1 MEISKQRVGDALEL
15 RVSGR
20 LDAYWADH
28 LSNALAEAVRDGA
41 YNIRLNM
48 ADVSYMSSVGI
59 RVLVRIY
66 KHLQQLKGSFVVT
79 APSPAVKAVLDLA
92 GLGLLMT
99 EAAPAAQAAPTGA
112 SRALERAGAVFEIF
126 DVAPGAGIRCRVVGS
141 PEPLPAGCFR
151 QEDCTVL
158 RFPPASFGLGLGA
171 FGRDFADARRRC
183 GEFLC
188 AGGAAA
194 CLPTDGAEVPDYLT
208 SAGALVPEL
217 TVLYALACEGAFAT
231 VARFATQADAGPLP
245 LSELAGACLDMVGA
259 DTVGVVSVAES
270 AGLLGA
276 ALRRSPAAEQ
286 AAGTLF
292 AHPGIR
298 EWLFFTPERSF
309 LRSLALVVGVVARSA
324 PPTLAPLLRPLRDP
338 AGPVGHFH
346 AAAFSYRPIQKG
358 AVELQPTVTGLFDGE
373 SLLGVLHLL
382 HDDREIVGVGESAFV
397 RGACWVGPITDIV
410 AGQS

>member
-1 MEISKQRVGDALEL
+1 VEISRQPVGEALEL

-28 LSNALAEAVRDGA
+28 LSTALAEAVRDGA

-59 RVLVRIY
+59 RVLVRVY

-92 GLGLLMT
+92 GLGLLMA
-99 EAAPAAQAAPTGA
+99 EAAPSAPPAPAAANRT
-112 SRALERAGAVFEIF
+112 LERAGAAFEIS
-126 DVAPGAGIRCRVVGS
+126 DVAPGATLRCRVVGS
-141 PEPLPAGCFR
+141 PEPLPAGRFR

-158 RFPPASFGLGLGA
+158 RFPPPTFGLGLGA
-171 FGRDFADARRRC
+171 FGRDFAEARRRC

-188 AGGAAA
+188 AAGAAA
-194 CLPTDGAEVPDYLT
+194 CLPTDGTDVPDYFT

-217 TVLYALACEGAFAT
+217 TVLYALACEGAFAS
-231 VARFATQADAGPLP
+231 VARFATQAGAAPLR
-245 LSELAGACLDMVGA
+245 LSELTAACLDLVTA
-259 DTVGVVSVAES
+259 DTVGIVAVAES

-276 ALRRSPAAEQ
+276 ALRRPPVVEQ
-286 AAGTLF
+286 AETNLF
-292 AHPGIR
+292 VHPGVR
-298 EWLFFTPERSF
+298 DWLSFTPERSF
-309 LRSLALVVGVVARSA
+309 LRSLALVVGVVARNA

-346 AAAFSYRPIQKG
+346 AAAFSYRPIQRG
-358 AVELQPTVTGLFDGE
+358 VVELHPTVAGLFEGE

-382 HDDREIVGVGESAFV
+382 HDDREIVGAGESAFV
-397 RGACWVGPITDIV
+397 RGACWVGPINDI
-410 AGQS
+410 GTEET

>member
-1 MEISKQRVGDALEL
+1 MEISRQPVGEALEL

-28 LSNALAEAVRDGA
+28 LSDALAEAVREGA

-59 RVLVRIY
+59 RVLVRVY
-66 KHLQQLKGSFVVT
+66 KHLQQLKGSFVVI
-79 APSPAVKAVLDLA
+79 APSPAVRAVLDLA

-99 EAAPAAQAAPTGA
+99 EATPVAQPAPPGA
-112 SRALERAGAVFEIF
+112 SRTLERAGAAFDIF
-126 DVAPGAGIRCRVVGS
+126 DVTPGAGLRCRVVGS
-141 PEPLPAGCFR
+141 PEPLPTGRFR

-171 FGRDFADARRRC
+171 FGSDFADAGRRC

-194 CLPTDGAEVPDYLT
+194 CLPTDGAEVPDYFT

-217 TVLYALACEGAFAT
+217 TVLYALACDGVFAS
-231 VARFATQADAGPLP
+231 VARFATQPDGGPLP
-245 LSELAGACLDMVGA
+245 LSELAAACLDIAGA
-259 DTVGVVSVAES
+259 DAVGVVTVAES

-276 ALRRSPAAEQ
+276 ALRRSPAVEQ
-286 AAGTLF
+286 PGGGLF

-298 EWLFFTPERSF
+298 DWLFFTPERSF

-324 PPTLAPLLRPLRDP
+324 PPALAPLLRPLRDP

-346 AAAFSYRPIQKG
+346 AAAFSYRPIQRG
-358 AVELQPTVTGLFDGE
+358 VVELQPTVAGLFDGE

-397 RGACWVGPITDIV
+397 RGACWVGPINDIGT
-410 AGQS
+410 GQA